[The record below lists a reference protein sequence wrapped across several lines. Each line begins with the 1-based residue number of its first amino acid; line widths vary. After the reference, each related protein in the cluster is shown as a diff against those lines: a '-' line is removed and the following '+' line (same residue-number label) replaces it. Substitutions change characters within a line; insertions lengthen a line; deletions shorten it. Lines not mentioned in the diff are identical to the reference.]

1 MCRNEF
7 PGSFVTVFCLSLQPP
22 SGVFPRF
29 PPAEHYGRGLDP
41 ARIRSVAGKAMSCQK
56 EKKNSASF
64 YLCFLLT
71 FFAHKRKLTTTA
83 VGQSLFDRKQRAD
96 CLQESVMLNEMT
108 GKVSSVCHSHQ
119 IHTSHFAGHQLWRP
133 EQSVAC
139 SADVLADFQGSAWH
153 SAPLLLSSYISSNIC
168 FFCPH
173 SLSFVQSS
181 ILHLW
186 FYSFSD
192 QPFTWLQ
199 GSSLT
204 EFS

>member
-83 VGQSLFDRKQRAD
+83 AGQSLLDRKQRAD

-119 IHTSHFAGHQLWRP
+119 IHTSQLWTSALAAWTKCGLQRWRARGLP
-133 EQSVAC
+133 RLSLTFC
-139 SADVLADFQGSAWH
+139 SAPAQLVHFFQH
-153 SAPLLLSSYISSNIC
+153 LLLLPS
-168 FFCPH
+168 
-173 SLSFVQSS
+173 
-181 ILHLW
+181 
-186 FYSFSD
+186 
-192 QPFTWLQ
+192 
-199 GSSLT
+199 
-204 EFS
+204 